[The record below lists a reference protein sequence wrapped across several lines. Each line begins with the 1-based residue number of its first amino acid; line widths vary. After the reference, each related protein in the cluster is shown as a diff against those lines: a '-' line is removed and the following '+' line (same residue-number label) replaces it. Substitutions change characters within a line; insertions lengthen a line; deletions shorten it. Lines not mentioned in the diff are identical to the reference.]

1 MPRVPVASSVSRAA
15 LASALAALL
24 AGCGGGGGDRLS
36 KAEWVSQA
44 DAICKRVNDRLE
56 QTAQPDSLAE
66 LVTVLDDGLT
76 DVRAAVRDLRALE
89 PPEDIEAESDAWLG
103 RVEAAADEIEKAR
116 DAAKKPDE
124 EALSAALER
133 GTKIN
138 DDGNRRARALG
149 LKDCAEE

>member
-1 MPRVPVASSVSRAA
+1 VPRVPIASSVSRAA
-15 LASALAALL
+15 LVGGAAILL
-24 AGCGGGGGDRLS
+24 AGCGGGDDRLS
-36 KAEWVSQA
+36 KAEWVRQA

-56 QTAQPDSLAE
+56 QTAQPESLAE
-66 LVTVLDDGLT
+66 LVTVLDDGLA
-76 DVRAAVRDLRALE
+76 DVRAALRDLRALE
-89 PPEDIEAESDAWLG
+89 PPADLEEESEAWLG

-124 EALSAALER
+124 QALSAALER

-138 DDGNRRARALG
+138 DDGNRRARQLG